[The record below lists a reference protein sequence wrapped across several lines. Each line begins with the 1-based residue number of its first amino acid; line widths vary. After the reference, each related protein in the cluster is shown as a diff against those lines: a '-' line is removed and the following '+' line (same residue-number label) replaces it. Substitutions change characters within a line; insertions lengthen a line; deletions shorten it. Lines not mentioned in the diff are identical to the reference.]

1 MTESPPIRVMVVDD
15 DAKSR
20 ALISDMLGAH
30 ADITIVGASTDGHRA
45 LLDAERLRP
54 DVITLDL
61 EMPQLGGFA
70 FLRLLMAR
78 RPTPVVV
85 VSGRGDHEQAF
96 RALELGALDFVAKPG
111 ATPEATLVDM
121 EQRLL
126 RCIRS
131 VRRLTHVRVSQRMS
145 PLGTP
150 PVRASPPEGRERQ
163 QAARAVACVASST
176 GGPGVIEAVLT
187 AVELGGAG
195 AIVIAQHMP
204 AAFTESFAARLDRR
218 CVVPVRE
225 ARDGERLVAGDV
237 LVAPGQRNLELVRE
251 RHEVVVRLST
261 PPRAKAG
268 MASLA
273 PSGDMLLASAA
284 SAYGTAACGVVLSGM
299 GEDGREGSRA
309 IAAAGGL
316 VLVQDPSQ
324 AVLPSMPTSVLEAGV
339 TAHVR
344 PTSDLA
350 REIVHFFER
359 FG

>member
-1 MTESPPIRVMVVDD
+1 
-15 DAKSR
+15 
-20 ALISDMLGAH
+20 
-30 ADITIVGASTDGHRA
+30 
-45 LLDAERLRP
+45 LLDTERLRP

-61 EMPQLGGFA
+61 EMPQLDGFA

-85 VSGRGDHEQAF
+85 VSGRGDHEKAF

-131 VRRLTHVRVSQRMS
+131 VRRLTHVRVSERARTVQNPPAHVS
-145 PLGTP
+145 PTK
-150 PVRASPPEGRERQ
+150 REERQ
-163 QAARAVACVASST
+163 RAARAVACVASST

-187 AVELGGAG
+187 AVARGGTG

-204 AAFTESFAARLDRR
+204 ASFTKSFATRLNRR
-218 CVVPVRE
+218 CQMPVRE

-237 LVAPGQRNLELVRE
+237 LVAPGQRNIELVRDG
-251 RHEVVVRLST
+251 HEVVVRLSMAPET
-261 PPRAKAG
+261 KGG

-284 SAYGTAACGVVLSGM
+284 SAFGTAACGVVISGM

-309 IAAAGGL
+309 IAAAGGI

-324 AVLPSMPTSVLEAGV
+324 AVLSSMPTSVLDGGI
-339 TAHVR
+339 TARVR
-344 PTSDLA
+344 PTSELGG
-350 REIVHFFER
+350 EIVQFFER
-359 FG
+359 FA